1 MTEQRAPAPV
11 GFLDGLLFL
20 VGAGLLTGF
29 LDAGWYALQRMVLHE
44 ITFIPPEALWVAPP
58 VYAALFAGLGLPL
71 LALGLVRPAW
81 ASTLAPALALAL
93 LTATLLFMF
102 AGNRLA
108 TTALVLLSLG
118 AGIRG
123 GAWVGA
129 RFARRPAGFRRAS
142 LGLLLLALVG
152 AGAGLWSRRVA
163 PTHGRQVP
171 RLPNV
176 LLIILDTVRAESLS
190 LYGYPRP
197 TTPRIDAF
205 ARGGVVFDSAISV
218 TSWTLPSHGSMFTGR
233 YHQEISTDWLR
244 PLDAADR
251 VLAEAFRDAGYSTA
265 GFVAN
270 LAYTTRESGLARGF
284 DTFRDY
290 KFTLGQAWL
299 DCSLCAGATLR
310 YTGTK
315 RFRRDNEPKTGAE
328 VNAEFLQWLDD
339 RRPERFFV
347 FLNLFDAHAPRP
359 RMPKDSPWD
368 AGNRLQ
374 DRYDYAISLT
384 DGYVGD
390 LLDSLR
396 TRGLLDSTLVII
408 ASDHGE
414 HMGEHGLKE
423 HGNSLYLPVL
433 RVPLLLRGPGIP
445 AGVRVPRL
453 VSLRDLAE
461 TIRATVNLPGPA
473 FPGVSLAPLWQP
485 GEPVAPSPVFA
496 QIIKGIN
503 TPPADPVTH
512 GTMNAV
518 IGNDLHYV
526 LWGDG
531 REELYRLSTDPA
543 QDSNLAV
550 RPAQQAALDSARAM
564 LRGLLTP
571 GWQGSAPVPAPGSA
585 GKGGS

>member
-1 MTEQRAPAPV
+1 MTDQRGPATP
-11 GFLDGLLFL
+11 GSLDGLLFL
-20 VGAGLLTGF
+20 LGAGLLTGL
-29 LDAGWYALQRMVLHE
+29 LDAGWFTFQRVAQHQ
-44 ITFIPPEALWVAPP
+44 ITFIPPEAIWVAPP
-58 VYAALFAGLGLPL
+58 VYAVVFVGLGLPL
-71 LALGLVRPAW
+71 LLLGQVRPAW
-81 ASTLAPALALAL
+81 ASSLAAALALTL
-93 LTATLLFMF
+93 LTATLLFIF
-102 AGNRLA
+102 VGNRLS

-118 AGIRG
+118 IGIRG
-123 GAWVGA
+123 GQWLGMRYSRWA
-129 RFARRPAGFRRAS
+129 PGFRWVS
-142 LGLLLLALVG
+142 LALLLVTAAG
-152 AGAGLWSRRVA
+152 AGAGLWSRRVGQA
-163 PTHGRQVP
+163 PSRQGA

-176 LLIILDTVRAESLS
+176 LLIILDTVRAQSLS
-190 LYGYPRP
+190 LYGYARP

-205 ARGGVVFDSAISV
+205 ARGGVVFDSAMSV

-233 YHQEISTDWLR
+233 YHQEITTDWLR

-265 GFVAN
+265 AFVAN
-270 LAYTTRESGLARGF
+270 LAYTTRETGLARGF
-284 DTFRDY
+284 ETFRDY

-299 DCSLCAGATLR
+299 DCSLCAGAALR
-310 YTGTK
+310 YSGTK

-328 VNAEFLQWLDD
+328 VNAEFLQWLDA

-359 RMPKDSPWD
+359 QFAKGSPWD
-368 AGNRLQ
+368 TGNRLQ
-374 DRYDYAISLT
+374 DRYDYSISLT

-396 TRGLLDSTLVII
+396 VRGVLDSTLVII

-433 RVPLLLRGPGIP
+433 HVPLVLRGPGVP
-445 AGVRVPRL
+445 SGGRVGRL
-453 VSLRDLAE
+453 VTLRDLAE
-461 TIRATVNLPGPA
+461 TIRGTVNLPGEP
-473 FPGVSLAPLWQP
+473 FPGVSLAPLWQNA
-485 GEPVAPSPVFA
+485 ESVTPSPVLA

-503 TPPADPVTH
+503 TPPSDPVTN

-518 IGNDLHYV
+518 LGNDLHYV

-531 REELYRLSTDPA
+531 REELYRLSADPA
-543 QDSNLAV
+543 QATNLAA
-550 RPAQQAALDSARAM
+550 RPAEQAALDSARAA

-571 GWQGSAPVPAPGSA
+571 GWQGSAPVPAAGTA
-585 GKGGS
+585 GKSGP

>member
-1 MTEQRAPAPV
+1 MTDQRVPATAGV
-11 GFLDGLLFL
+11 LDGLLVL
-20 VGAGLLTGF
+20 LGAGLLTGL
-29 LDAGWYALQRMVLHE
+29 LDAGWFTFQRVVLHQ

-58 VYAALFAGLGLPL
+58 VYAAVFLGLGLPL
-71 LALGLVRPAW
+71 LLLGLLRPSW
-81 ASTLAPALALAL
+81 APAIAPAVALAL

-108 TTALVLLSLG
+108 TSALVLLSLG
-118 AGIRG
+118 VGIRG
-123 GAWVGA
+123 GQWLGA
-129 RFARRPAGFRRAS
+129 RYARWAPAFRRVS
-142 LGLLLLALVG
+142 LALLVVTAAG
-152 AGAGLWSRRVA
+152 AGAGLWARRVA
-163 PTHGRQVP
+163 PSPGRPVP
-171 RLPNV
+171 GLPNV

-190 LYGYPRP
+190 LYGYARP
-197 TTPRIDAF
+197 TTPRIDEF
-205 ARGGVVFDSAISV
+205 ARGGVVFDSAMAV

-244 PLDAADR
+244 PLDAAHR

-265 GFVAN
+265 AFVAN

-284 DTFRDY
+284 ETFRDY

-299 DCSLCAGATLR
+299 DCSLCAGVTLR

-315 RFRRDNEPKTGAE
+315 RFRRDNEPKSGAE
-328 VNAEFLQWLDD
+328 VNAEFLEWLDA
-339 RRPERFFV
+339 RRPKRFFV

-359 RMPKDSPWD
+359 RIPQGSPWD

-374 DRYDYAISLT
+374 DRYDYAINLT

-396 TRGLLDSTLVII
+396 ARGVLDSTLVVI

-433 RVPLLLRGPGIP
+433 HVPLLLRGPGIP
-445 AGVRVPRL
+445 GATRVTRL
-453 VSLRDLAE
+453 VTLRDLAE
-461 TIRATVNLPGPA
+461 TIRSSVNLPGAP
-473 FPGVSLAPLWQP
+473 FPGVSLAPLWH
-485 GEPVAPSPVFA
+485 GTGSAATSPVLA

-503 TPPADPVTH
+503 TPPSDPVTL

-543 QDSNLAV
+543 QDSNLAA
-550 RPAQQAALDSARAM
+550 RPAQQAALDSARAT
-564 LRGLLTP
+564 LRGLLAP
-571 GWQGSAPVPAPGSA
+571 GWQGSAPVPAPGMA
-585 GKGGS
+585 AKVGH

>member
-1 MTEQRAPAPV
+1 MTDPRTPATV
-11 GFLDGLLFL
+11 GLLDGLLFL
-20 VGAGLLTGF
+20 LGAGLFTGL
-29 LDAGWYALQRMVLHE
+29 LDAGWFAFQRVALHQ

-58 VYAALFAGLGLPL
+58 VYAAVFLGLGLPL
-71 LALGLVRPAW
+71 LLVGLLRPAW
-81 ASTLAPALALAL
+81 APLLAPAVALTL
-93 LTATLLFMF
+93 LTATLLFIF

-118 AGIRG
+118 VGIRG
-123 GAWVGA
+123 GQWIGA
-129 RFARRPAGFRRAS
+129 RFARWAPGLRRAS
-142 LGLLLLALVG
+142 LALLLVTAAG

-163 PTHGRQVP
+163 LAAGRAGTA
-171 RLPNV
+171 LPNV

-197 TTPRIDAF
+197 TTPRMDEF
-205 ARGGVVFDSAISV
+205 ARGGVVFDSAMSV

-265 GFVAN
+265 AFVAN

-284 DTFRDY
+284 ETFRDY
-290 KFTLGQAWL
+290 KFTLRQAWL
-299 DCSLCAGATLR
+299 DCSLCAGVTLR

-315 RFRRDNEPKTGAE
+315 RFRRDNEPKSGAE
-328 VNAEFLQWLDD
+328 VNAEFLQWLDA

-359 RMPKDSPWD
+359 RIPAGSPWD

-374 DRYDYAISLT
+374 DRYDYAINLT
-384 DGYVGD
+384 DGYVGA
-390 LLDSLR
+390 LLDSLQA
-396 TRGLLDSTLVII
+396 RGILDSTLVVI

-433 RVPLLLRGPGIP
+433 HVPLLLRGPGVA
-445 AGVRVPRL
+445 AGARVRRL
-453 VSLRDLAE
+453 VTLRDLAE
-461 TIRATVNLPGPA
+461 TIRATVQLPGAP
-473 FPGVSLAPLWQP
+473 FPGVSLAPLWQ
-485 GEPVAPSPVFA
+485 GADSATPSPVLA

-503 TPPADPVTH
+503 TPPSDPVTS

-518 IGNDLHYV
+518 LGHDLHYV

-543 QDSNLAV
+543 AATNLAAQ
-550 RPAQQAALDSARAM
+550 PAQQAVLDSARAA
-564 LRGLLTP
+564 LRALLTP
-571 GWQGSAPVPAPGSA
+571 GWQGSAPVPAPGTV
-585 GKGGS
+585 GKVGQ